1 MWGAA
6 ISAVANIGGS
16 ILANRQMRKAEKN
29 LQRQQQENED
39 LYNQRYNE
47 SALNRADTMRLMNKV
62 SEDIRNRNQQAA
74 GTSAVMG
81 GTAAAA
87 AAAKEAN
94 NAALASTAS
103 NVIAANDARKD
114 QIEASYQQRKAEL
127 DKQQNQ
133 MLMNKA
139 QNIKD
144 AANGLAAVSNSIQNP
159 TAAATNIKQ

>member
-6 ISAVANIGGS
+6 ISAVGKIGGS
-16 ILANRQMRKAEKN
+16 ILANRQMRKAEQN
-29 LQRQQQENED
+29 LARQQQENED

-103 NVIAANDARKD
+103 NVIAANDLRKD
-114 QIEASYQQRKAEL
+114 RIEANYQQRKADL
-127 DKQQNQ
+127 AKQQNE

-139 QNIKD
+139 KNVKE
-144 AANGLAAVSNSIQNP
+144 AAGVLSDIGNAIQNP
-159 TAAATNIKQ
+159 ASAATNVKQ

>member
-144 AANGLAAVSNSIQNP
+144 AANGLAAVGNSIQNP